1 MFTLDQLNRKYGK
14 GTIKLASEGTKR
26 SWVMR
31 RDLKSPNYTTDWKDL
46 PSTIAPISFNLSV

>member
-1 MFTLDQLNRKYGK
+1 MTTLDKLNRKFGK

-31 RDLKSPNYTTDWKDL
+31 RDLKSPNYTTEWKDL
-46 PSTIAPISFNLSV
+46 PTTVVPMGLI